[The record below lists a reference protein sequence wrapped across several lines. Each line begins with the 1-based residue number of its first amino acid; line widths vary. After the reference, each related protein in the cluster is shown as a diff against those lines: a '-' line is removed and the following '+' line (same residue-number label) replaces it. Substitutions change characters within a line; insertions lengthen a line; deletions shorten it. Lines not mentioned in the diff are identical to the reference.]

1 MSKEKESLELD
12 LEELENR
19 IKTLEKS
26 SLMNGVLIT
35 SIINQLKDLSL
46 VQSSIASQVL
56 TITDAFTKYTESAI
70 DYEYLSFEDDG
81 TYN

>member
-19 IKTLEKS
+19 IKNLEKS